1 MPYETPRPLR
11 PGSMPR
17 WSDVN
22 DANNAIHDL
31 GESSS
36 AFGSDLAIERN
47 SGQLQVNDY
56 STGGHFAQITGVSGG
71 LYSHVQVEPDGTPCA
86 AALPYYFG
94 GTTSG
99 SAPARELNGA
109 TVPTGAIVWLEID
122 TKRRGWVFVYGASGA
137 VAPTGFYA
145 KLTGGTGP
153 YSWTECT
160 VSGGTIGGA
169 RTGSLNATEATTGL
183 TGIPVDGSV
192 IVWMSGS
199 GSSYSFNAKMFTLVT
214 SWSFSGSGSSC
225 TITPATT
232 KTVVISGM
240 NLCGSTT

>member
-1 MPYETPRPLR
+1 
-11 PGSMPR
+11 MPR

-22 DANNAIHDL
+22 EANGAIHDL

-56 STGGHFAQITGVSGG
+56 STAGHFAQITGESGG

-109 TVPTGAIVWLEID
+109 TVPTGAIVWLDID
-122 TKRRGWVFVYGASGA
+122 TKRLGWVFVYGGA
-137 VAPTGFYA
+137 GGATSIYA
-145 KLTGGTGP
+145 RLTGRSGKRYAFTQVGMNSSDAMVDVSPGGITGTT
-153 YSWTECT
+153 S
-160 VSGGTIGGA
+160 SGYAIDIGGVA
-169 RTGSLNATEATTGL
+169 NDILFTPNNLVFLLTPNPTVAGTWLFGPVSL
-183 TGIPVDGSV
+183 
-192 IVWMSGS
+192 
-199 GSSYSFNAKMFTLVT
+199 
-214 SWSFSGSGSSC
+214 C
-225 TITPATT
+225 
-232 KTVVISGM
+232 
-240 NLCGSTT
+240 